1 MEMPQSLHICH
12 ADITLLQKMAVQS
25 CLEDI
30 YEPSWDSHSM
40 PTETVFRQ
48 LPRLPKRGA
57 VGTHTHTHTHDHPHK
72 TKIIMYHD
80 GISPDAY
87 KDRTPYAQK
96 FRSLSTRIFHVTK
109 LLIVPRVGMEH
120 NEGLRNF

>member
-57 VGTHTHTHTHDHPHK
+57 VGTHTHTHTR
-72 TKIIMYHD
+72 
-80 GISPDAY
+80 SPTQNKNY
-87 KDRTPYAQK
+87 Y
-96 FRSLSTRIFHVTK
+96 
-109 LLIVPRVGMEH
+109 VPR
-120 NEGLRNF
+120 RNKS